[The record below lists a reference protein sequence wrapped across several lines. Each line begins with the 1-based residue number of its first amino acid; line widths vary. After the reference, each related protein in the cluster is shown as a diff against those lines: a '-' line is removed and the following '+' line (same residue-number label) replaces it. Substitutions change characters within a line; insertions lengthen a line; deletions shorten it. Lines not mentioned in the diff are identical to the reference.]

1 MSKPPEEAVAAE
13 GRPSAGDRPAGAAGP
28 HDPTRTKPASRY
40 DHVRLSHGSGGKL
53 TLELIEE
60 LFVAIF
66 SNEPLRELTDAAILE
81 NPGGRIAFATDS
93 HTVKPAFF
101 PGGDIGRLAVAG
113 TINDL
118 AVMGAT
124 PLYMTSAFLLEEG
137 YPMEDLERIV
147 RSMKATADEAGV
159 KIVAG
164 DTKVL
169 ERGHGDGV
177 FINTTGIGFLADDVQ
192 MGVAHVR
199 PGDLVLVNG
208 TLGDHGIAVMS
219 RREGLDLAVDLESD
233 VAPLNGLIEAVRLVA
248 PNVRFMRD
256 VTRGGLAA
264 VANEVVHRQAFG
276 LRVFDVAVPINDV
289 VEQYSEMLGIDPLL
303 AANEGKVMMI
313 VPADEAEA
321 ALGAMKAHPLGREA
335 AIIGDIVRKPEGVA
349 LVETAYGSHRI
360 LEMPIE
366 EQLPRIC

>member
-1 MSKPPEEAVAAE
+1 MA
-13 GRPSAGDRPAGAAGP
+13 RPDGGVQNAQRSAGGEARAESAE
-28 HDPTRTKPASRY
+28 RTKLVSRY
-40 DHVRLSHGSGGKL
+40 DSIRLSHGSGGKL
-53 TLELIEE
+53 TLELIED
-60 LFVAIF
+60 LFVSVF
-66 SNEPLRELTDAAILE
+66 SNEPLRELTDAAIVE
-81 NPGGRIAFATDS
+81 NLGGRIAFATDS

-113 TINDL
+113 TVNDL
-118 AVMGAT
+118 AVMGAR
-124 PLYMTSAFLLEEG
+124 PAYMTAAFLLEEG
-137 YPMEDLERIV
+137 YDMGELERVV

-159 KIVAG
+159 AIVAG

-177 FINTTGIGFLADDVQ
+177 FINTTGIGFVPDGVQ
-192 MGVAHVR
+192 LGVAHVR
-199 PGDLVLVNG
+199 PGDKVLVNG

-219 RREGLDLAVDLESD
+219 RREGLELGVELESD
-233 VAPLNGLIEAVRLVA
+233 VAPLNGLIEQILQVA
-248 PNVRFMRD
+248 PAVRFMRD
-256 VTRGGLAA
+256 ITRGGLAA
-264 VANEVVHRQAFG
+264 VANEVVLRQPYG
-276 LRVFDVAVPINDV
+276 LRVFDVAVPIHDV

-303 AANEGKVMMI
+303 AANEGKVLVI
-313 VPADEAEA
+313 VAPEQAEA

-349 LVETAYGSHRI
+349 LVETAYGTRRV

>member
-1 MSKPPEEAVAAE
+1 VSNSSEATL
-13 GRPSAGDRPAGAAGP
+13 PAPRARS
-28 HDPTRTKPASRY
+28 TSRY
-40 DHVRLSHGSGGKL
+40 DTVRLAHGSGGKL

-60 LFVAIF
+60 LFVATF
-66 SNEPLRELTDAAILE
+66 SNEPLRELTDAAILA

-118 AVMGAT
+118 AVMGAR
-124 PLYMTSAFLLEEG
+124 PAYLSAAFLLEEG
-137 YPMEDLERIV
+137 YDMAELERVV

-159 KIVAG
+159 AIVAG

-169 ERGHGDGV
+169 GRGHGDGI
-177 FINTTGIGFLADDVQ
+177 FINTTGVGFLPDHVDL
-192 MGVAHVR
+192 GVAHVR
-199 PGDLVLVNG
+199 PGDKVLVNG

-219 RREGLDLAVDLESD
+219 RREGLDLAVELVSD
-233 VAPLNGLIEAVRLVA
+233 VAPLNGLIDAVMQAA
-248 PNVRFMRD
+248 PGVRFMRD

-264 VANEVVHRQAFG
+264 VANEVVLRQPFG
-276 LRVFDVAVPINDV
+276 LRVFDVAVPV
-289 VEQYSEMLGIDPLL
+289 HELVEQYSEMLGIDPMLS
-303 AANEGKVMMI
+303 ANEGKVLII
-313 VPADEAEA
+313 VAPEQAEA
-321 ALGAMKAHPLGREA
+321 ALAAMKAHPLGREA

-349 LVETAYGSHRI
+349 LVETAYGSRRV

>member
-1 MSKPPEEAVAAE
+1 VSKPSDVAAPTA
-13 GRPSAGDRPAGAAGP
+13 RPPGP
-28 HDPTRTKPASRY
+28 SRY
-40 DHVRLSHGSGGKL
+40 DTVRLAHGSGGKL

-66 SNEPLRELTDAAILE
+66 SNEPLRELSDAAVVA

-118 AVMGAT
+118 AVVGAR
-124 PLYMTSAFLLEEG
+124 PAYLSAAFLLEEG
-137 YPMEDLERIV
+137 YDMAELERVV

-159 KIVAG
+159 EIVAG

-169 ERGHGDGV
+169 ERGHGDGI
-177 FINTTGIGFLADDVQ
+177 FINTSGVGFLPD
-192 MGVAHVR
+192 GVELGVEQVR
-199 PGDLVLVNG
+199 PGDSVLVNG

-219 RREGLDLAVDLESD
+219 RREGLDLAADLVSD
-233 VAPLNGLIEAVRLVA
+233 VAPLNGLIDEVMRAA
-248 PNVRFMRD
+248 PGVRFMRD

-264 VANEVVHRQAFG
+264 VANEVVLRRPFG
-276 LRVFDVAVPINDV
+276 LRVFDVAVPV
-289 VEQYSEMLGIDPLL
+289 HELVEQYSEMLGIDPMLS
-303 AANEGKVMMI
+303 ANEGKVLVI
-313 VPADEAEA
+313 VAPEDAAA
-321 ALGAMKAHPLGREA
+321 ALGAMRAHPLGREA

-349 LVETAYGSHRI
+349 LVETAYGSRRV

>member
-1 MSKPPEEAVAAE
+1 MSNSSEATLAPPR
-13 GRPSAGDRPAGAAGP
+13 GRS
-28 HDPTRTKPASRY
+28 TSRY
-40 DHVRLSHGSGGKL
+40 DTVRLAHGSGGKL

-60 LFVAIF
+60 LFVATF
-66 SNEPLRELTDAAILE
+66 SNEPLRELTDAAILA

-118 AVMGAT
+118 AVMGAR
-124 PLYMTSAFLLEEG
+124 PAYLSAAFLLEEG
-137 YPMEDLERIV
+137 YDLAELERVV

-159 KIVAG
+159 AIVAG

-169 ERGHGDGV
+169 ERGHGDGI
-177 FINTTGIGFLADDVQ
+177 FINTTGVGFLPDHVEL
-192 MGVAHVR
+192 GVAHVR
-199 PGDLVLVNG
+199 PGDKVLVNG

-219 RREGLDLAVDLESD
+219 RREGLDLAVELVSD
-233 VAPLNGLIEAVRLVA
+233 VAPLNGLIDAVMQAA
-248 PNVRFMRD
+248 PGVRFMRD

-264 VANEVVHRQAFG
+264 VANEVVLRQAFG
-276 LRVFDVAVPINDV
+276 LRVFDVAVPV
-289 VEQYSEMLGIDPLL
+289 HELVEQYSEMLGIDPMLS
-303 AANEGKVMMI
+303 ANEGKVLII
-313 VPADEAEA
+313 VAPEQAEA

-349 LVETAYGSHRI
+349 LVETAYGSRRV